1 MTKSTVSSEAAV
13 TMFAQTCEAWRTYFK
28 FVKKA
33 LSANTATATVFGEQ
47 WKGEIIWNIDV
58 TQDLLKRLS
67 GARNVEDAFQIQAD
81 FSRLIMRELTAA
93 WMARFG
99 VPL

>member
-1 MTKSTVSSEAAV
+1 
-13 TMFAQTCEAWRTYFK
+13 MFGQTCEAWYNYFE

-33 LSANTATATVFGEQ
+33 LSANPAAATVFGEQ
-47 WKGEIIWNIDV
+47 LKGEIIWNIDV

-81 FSRLIMRELTAA
+81 FSRLVMRELTAT

-99 VPL
+99 APL